1 MDYNLPRNMDMNFIS
16 KLSEIQSFTELQKI
30 YEKWINDGV
39 INEKS
44 QELILSYQ
52 SLITY
57 PSIYLRKGQS
67 EQEITAIKECYK
79 IVTRYAKDK
88 LKEDMNSNDSNL
100 KAATALIIMPPEK
113 FILTQCNEFYLL
125 RYLIEGLYPNYT
137 DSQFA
142 SINGD
147 DYAKVWQNIFARGYH
162 FEQTKKHIDYD
173 FDHLNSTLI
182 TISKMNLSPQCKSQ
196 MSPENIKPR
205 FAKYY
210 NDKSL
215 GSGTGGSGCM
225 LVTFVLFA
233 SSLLAA
239 YLI

>member
-1 MDYNLPRNMDMNFIS
+1 MDIDFITKMS
-16 KLSEIQSFTELQKI
+16 VIQSFTELQKI

-39 INEKS
+39 IKEKS
-44 QELILSYQ
+44 QELILGYQ

-67 EQEITAIKECYK
+67 VQEISAAKACYK
-79 IVTRYAKDK
+79 IVTQYAKDTIKENINSGDEK
-88 LKEDMNSNDSNL
+88 LKL
-100 KAATALIIMPPEK
+100 ATTFLIMPPEK
-113 FILTQCNEFYLL
+113 FILTQCNECYLL

-147 DYAKVWQNIFARGYH
+147 DYAKVWQYIFARGYH

-182 TISKMNLSPQCKSQ
+182 TISKMNLSPQYKSQ

-215 GSGTGGSGCM
+215 GSETGGSSGCM

-233 SSLLAA
+233 SSLLVA